1 MNVFS
6 LSVPSIS
13 DIVNALPQTP
23 VVVSVISSSSS
34 TPPDPH
40 CSLSSPSLLSS
51 LHEQKA
57 HTFKKILKI
66 LSFQPNGTVL
76 ELSEILKQLEALD
89 RLSSDTHS
97 SPFMR
102 IVSEVT
108 KCGIGPVSEPTA
120 EPIS

>member
-1 MNVFS
+1 M
-6 LSVPSIS
+6 PSIS

-23 VVVSVISSSSS
+23 IVVSVISSSSS